1 MNTNYHLITEHP
13 GLNATAEQIERLYH
27 RYRFAADYA
36 MNNRVLEVACGSGIG
51 LGYLAEKARKVVGL
65 DIDAQNVKAVCQLY
79 GIPSPRTETYEEGQ
93 PGDEDDKIDVCLM
106 DAHQL
111 NLPEKTFDLAL
122 LYEALYYLKDPD
134 AFFAEANRILSDKGI
149 LIICTVNKDWL
160 DFHPSPYTYR
170 YFSVP
175 ELHYDLNKHFSKVDL
190 FGAFPVDAT
199 GLKNWVF
206 SRIKHIAVNLDLIP
220 GSLAARAYLKRIF
233 LGPLKPL
240 PGKIYED
247 MAPYEPP
254 ASIPHDQ
261 PNRDYKIIYAVAR
274 KDHRC

>member
-79 GIPSPRTETYEEGQ
+79 GIQSPRTVTYDEGQ
-93 PGDEDDKIDVCLM
+93 PNNKGKKIEVCLM

-111 NLPEKTFDLAL
+111 DFPDKTFELAL

-134 AFFAEANRILSDKGI
+134 AFFSEAARILNDKGI
-149 LIICTVNKDWL
+149 LIICTVNKDWS

-175 ELHYDLNKHFSKVDL
+175 ELYSTLNKHFSKVDL

-199 GLKNWVF
+199 GIKNWVF
-206 SRIKHIAVNLDLIP
+206 SRIKHVAVNLDLIP

-247 MAPYEPP
+247 MVTYEPSMP
-254 ASIPHDQ
+254 IPYDK

-274 KDHRC
+274 KGQR

>member
-13 GLNATAEQIERLYH
+13 GIKATKEQIARLYH

-36 MNNRVLEVACGSGIG
+36 LNNRVVEVACGGGIG
-51 LGYLAEKARKVVGL
+51 LGYLAEKAQSIVGL
-65 DIDAQNVKAVCQLY
+65 DIDAKNVETVRQLY
-79 GIPSPRTETYEEGQ
+79 GIAPQRTEIDRDGQSRDEGN
-93 PGDEDDKIDVCLM
+93 KIEVCLM

-111 NLPEKTFDLAL
+111 NLPDKTFDLAL

-134 AFFAEANRILSDKGI
+134 TFFAEATRILNDKGI
-149 LIICTVNKDWL
+149 LIICTVNKDWC

-175 ELHYDLNKHFSKVDL
+175 ELYFILNKHFSTVDL
-190 FGAFPVDAT
+190 FGAFSVDST
-199 GLKNWVF
+199 GIKNWVF
-206 SRIKHIAVNLDLIP
+206 SRIKHIAINLGLIP

-233 LGPLKPL
+233 LGPLRPL
-240 PGKIYED
+240 PGQIHED
-247 MAPYEPP
+247 IVSYEPP
-254 ASIPHDQ
+254 VPILHGQ

-274 KDHRC
+274 KERR